1 MILGEL
7 RTSTKNDDMVTW
19 SHTGGNRPYH
29 TGFHLSD
36 ERDFQNALDDD
47 PLSYWHAFKET
58 CPNCEADTITATF
71 KEQSYILIESSVQ
84 IFGNQKIQKI
94 QKICETVQR
103 KLSD

>member
-1 MILGEL
+1 MLLGEL

-19 SHTGGNRPYH
+19 SHTGGNRPH
-29 TGFHLSD
+29 VGVS
-36 ERDFQNALDDD
+36 ERDFENALDDD